1 MLLLI
6 KTCIG
11 ILAGIGTTISFL
23 PQLVKIVR
31 SGSTDGLSHSMFLIH
46 TSGVTLWVVYG
57 IIGRDLIVI
66 TFNAMSCFF
75 CLVILSYIIQDW
87 VYKPSEVVI
96 DELV

>member
-1 MLLLI
+1 MLLI

-11 ILAGIGTTISFL
+11 IAAGIGTTISFL
-23 PQLVKIVR
+23 PQLVKVIR

-46 TSGVTLWVVYG
+46 TSGVSLWIVYG

-75 CLVILSYIIQDW
+75 CLVILMYMIQEMI
-87 VYKPSEVVI
+87 YKPIEVVI